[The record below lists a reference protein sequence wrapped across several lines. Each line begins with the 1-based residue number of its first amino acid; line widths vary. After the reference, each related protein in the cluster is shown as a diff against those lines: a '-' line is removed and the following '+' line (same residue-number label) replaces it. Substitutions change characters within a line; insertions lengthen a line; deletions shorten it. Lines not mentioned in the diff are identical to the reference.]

1 MEKSILIPL
10 LFLCIIPFASAQKIS
25 SLDYKLKSVDSSYV
39 ITAKAFS
46 DETIQKKTD
55 KIFSTIIPDKSII
68 SIEDNI
74 NRRFDKINFKNI
86 DYYSKLLNEGYFNLY
101 ELKVNDKPTYIVYSK
116 NDTVVLEK
124 NDTVIDNIVIG
135 DREYNKRLVF
145 LCKDYPELLKVA
157 RRANF
162 KKEALQNLISVLN
175 EKHGGKNI
183 KKPVIS
189 KIDYLSFSLSGIVT
203 KNKTNLNLG
212 VLKSQYL
219 LNLSTNLSLKYGLL
233 ASYYHRIS
241 YFPIGDREY
250 NKRLVFLCKDYP
262 ELLKVARRANFKKE
276 ALQNLISVLNEKHGG
291 KNIKKPVIS
300 KIDYLSFSL
309 SGIVTKNKTNL
320 NLGVLKS
327 QYLLNLS
334 TNLSLKY
341 GLLASYYHRIS
352 YFPDLTPG
360 WAFSYETE
368 EELQNFYNAHKND
381 HDTMTD
387 IYLGVPLML
396 NYEITNST
404 ITPYFNLGFE
414 PLLYSHKLTRSYSNQ
429 IDKSNGIAVLP
440 IVAVGVKVKL
450 TNSFN
455 ILSEFRLLT
464 GLNVGMEYF
473 LKL

>member
-241 YFPIGDREY
+241 YFP
-250 NKRLVFLCKDYP
+250 
-262 ELLKVARRANFKKE
+262 
-276 ALQNLISVLNEKHGG
+276 
-291 KNIKKPVIS
+291 
-300 KIDYLSFSL
+300 
-309 SGIVTKNKTNL
+309 
-320 NLGVLKS
+320 
-327 QYLLNLS
+327 
-334 TNLSLKY
+334 
-341 GLLASYYHRIS
+341 
-352 YFPDLTPG
+352 DLTPG